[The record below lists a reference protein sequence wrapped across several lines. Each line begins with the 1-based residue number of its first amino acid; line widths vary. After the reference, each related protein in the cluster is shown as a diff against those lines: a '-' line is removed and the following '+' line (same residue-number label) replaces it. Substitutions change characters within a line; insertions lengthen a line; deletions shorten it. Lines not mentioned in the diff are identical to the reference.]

1 VILFA
6 TTARAQGDKPP
17 ATADLSRDFSP
28 VTIDDKYLQNNL
40 PAKETKGMVTLHG
53 AVEEAATHNKDV
65 LEANLQVSRFK
76 WDYLA
81 AQTNRLPNV
90 RVISYLSESTV
101 NSLLVPA
108 RPNAFVFLS
117 ALFPVTQ
124 QYRFGLEAK
133 AVKLAQEIAAQRL
146 RQKVDDTRAQVK
158 VAYYKLALDQSLL
171 ADIEDSLGYLN
182 DLQKTVDNEV
192 TQGNALKVEVMEVA
206 ARLAKAQLE
215 ETKARNAFEI
225 DRETFNHLL
234 GRDLKSEI
242 KLEAIPAVDDLELHV
257 EQAELK
263 ALSKRPE
270 IQETDARVRQV
281 RLEKKII
288 MSQYIPNVSVG
299 VVYIAAPGFNNLVVP
314 KNILAPGIFI
324 NWDAFDWGRKALLAH
339 GRSQVEQGAVLT
351 ARSTREQVLIDLH
364 KQINQLTESR
374 QGVAAAQLARAA
386 ARERMRV
393 SINRYK
399 FTAERL
405 SEVLES
411 QSSLSKENNNYH
423 QALLAFW
430 EAKAQFDRALGTDQ

>member
-1 VILFA
+1 
-6 TTARAQGDKPP
+6 
-17 ATADLSRDFSP
+17 
-28 VTIDDKYLQNNL
+28 
-40 PAKETKGMVTLHG
+40 
-53 AVEEAATHNKDV
+53 
-65 LEANLQVSRFK
+65 
-76 WDYLA
+76 
-81 AQTNRLPNV
+81 
-90 RVISYLSESTV
+90 
-101 NSLLVPA
+101 
-108 RPNAFVFLS
+108 
-117 ALFPVTQ
+117 VTQ